1 MTAREIPSTARE
13 FSPSST
19 MLDSAGAPQCAP
31 DCGRTFGLDDFY
43 DWSPAGPCRFARGAV
58 TDVMAPL

>member
-1 MTAREIPSTARE
+1 
-13 FSPSST
+13 